1 MPYSEKQE
9 TKIGNKRINSYLCSD
24 FATLSF
30 LLMNNKESLATPRI
44 GQTAYGILFI
54 VSFCHLLNDTMQ
66 SMIPA
71 LFPVLK
77 EDFSLSFAQIGAIT
91 LVLQVTSSILQPF
104 VGFYADK
111 HHHSWQLSVSM
122 LFTLSGILLLSY
134 ATSYEMILMAVVL
147 MGCGSSI
154 FHPQASQVAQ
164 VASGG
169 RKGLAQSIFQV
180 GGNGGY
186 SIGPLLAA
194 LIVLPRGLAGVRL
207 LAFVAIFLAIILGY
221 IGRWLVQEMK
231 EARKKAVEHWAT
243 VKQYSRRRIYFFIF
257 ILFMLMFSKNFYT
270 SSMTNYFTFFLIDK
284 FHITV
289 ANAQVCLFAFL
300 ASQVVGTIVGGW
312 IGDKYGRK
320 YVIWFSIFGAA
331 PFTLLLPYL
340 DGFAATVG
348 LSIVIGMV
356 MASAF
361 SAILVYATDLMPHH
375 TGTVAGIFYGLSFGL
390 GGLGSSFFG
399 WLADQ
404 TSILFIFKVSALL
417 PLLGIIA
424 VYLPKMKKET
434 A

>member
-1 MPYSEKQE
+1 
-9 TKIGNKRINSYLCSD
+9 
-24 FATLSF
+24 
-30 LLMNNKESLATPRI
+30 MNNKESLETRHV
-44 GQTAYGILFI
+44 GQTAFGILFI

-221 IGRWLVQEMK
+221 IGRWLVQELK
-231 EARKKAVEHWAT
+231 EARKKTVEHWAT

-284 FHITV
+284 FHISV
-289 ANAQVCLFAFL
+289 ANAQVCLFVFL
-300 ASQVVGTIVGGW
+300 ASQVIGTIVGGW

-320 YVIWFSIFGAA
+320 YVIWFSIFGAS

-340 DGFAATVG
+340 DGFVATVG

-361 SAILVYATDLMPHH
+361 SAILVYATDLMPYH

-404 TSILFIFKVSALL
+404 TSILYIFKVSALL

>member
-1 MPYSEKQE
+1 MQKLGIQ
-9 TKIGNKRINSYLCSD
+9 D
-24 FATLSF
+24 FILIFAAF
-30 LLMNNKESLATPRI
+30 LITPIIYIMNEKESLEAKQV
-44 GQTAYGILFI
+44 GSTAFTILFI

-71 LFPVLK
+71 LFPILK
-77 EDFSLSFAQIGAIT
+77 SDFNLTFAQIGAIT
-91 LVLQVTSSILQPF
+91 LVLQVTSSIVQPA

-111 HHHSWQLSVSM
+111 HHHSWQLAVSM
-122 LFTLSGILLLSY
+122 LFTFSGIMLLSF
-134 ATSYEMILMAVVL
+134 ATSYAMILIAVIL

-186 SIGPLLAA
+186 AFGPLLAA
-194 LIVLPRGLAGVRL
+194 LIVLPNGLAGVRWIAL
-207 LAFVAIFLAIILGY
+207 IAVFLAIILGY
-221 IGRWLVQEMK
+221 VGRWLVRELKQ
-231 EARKKAVEHWAT
+231 ARKRSVNNWAT
-243 VKQYSRRRIYFFIF
+243 VKQYSRGKIYFFIF

-270 SSMTNYFTFFLIDK
+270 SSMTSYFTFFLIDK
-284 FHITV
+284 FHISV
-289 ANAQVCLFAFL
+289 ANAQICLFVFL
-300 ASQVVGTIVGGW
+300 ASQVIGTILGGM

-331 PFTLLLPYL
+331 PFTLALPYI
-340 DGFAATVG
+340 DGFIATVC
-348 LSIVIGMV
+348 LSVVIGIV

-361 SAILVYATDLMPHH
+361 SAILVYATDLMPAH

-404 TSILFIFKVSALL
+404 TSILFIFKVSTLL

>member
-1 MPYSEKQE
+1 
-9 TKIGNKRINSYLCSD
+9 
-24 FATLSF
+24 
-30 LLMNNKESLATPRI
+30 MNNKESLETPRI

-71 LFPVLK
+71 IFPILK
-77 EDFSLSFAQIGAIT
+77 TDFNLTFAQIGAIT
-91 LVLQVTSSILQPF
+91 LVLQVTSSLLQPA

-111 HHHSWQLSVSM
+111 HHHSWQLAVSM
-122 LFTLSGILLLSY
+122 IFTLSGIMMLSF
-134 ATSYEMILMAVVL
+134 ATSYAMILFSVVL

-186 SIGPLLAA
+186 SVGPLLAA
-194 LIVLPRGLAGVRL
+194 LIVLPNGLPGVRW
-207 LAFVAIFLAIILGY
+207 LAFVAVLLAMILGY
-221 IGRWLVQEMK
+221 VGRWYMRELK
-231 EARKKAVEHWAT
+231 EARKKVVEHWAT
-243 VKQYSRRRIYFFIF
+243 VKQYSRGKIYFFIF

-300 ASQVVGTIVGGW
+300 ASQVVGTIIGGM

-331 PFTLLLPYL
+331 PFTLALPYI
-340 DGFAATVG
+340 DGFAATVC
-348 LSIVIGMV
+348 LSIVIGIV

-361 SAILVYATDLMPHH
+361 SAILVYATDLMPYH

-424 VYLPKMKKET
+424 IYLPKMKKET

>member
-1 MPYSEKQE
+1 
-9 TKIGNKRINSYLCSD
+9 
-24 FATLSF
+24 
-30 LLMNNKESLATPRI
+30 MNNKESLDTPRV
-44 GQTAYGILFI
+44 GQTAFGILFI

-91 LVLQVTSSILQPF
+91 LVLQLTSSILQPF

-207 LAFVAIFLAIILGY
+207 LAFIAIFLAIILGY
-221 IGRWLVQEMK
+221 IGRWLVRELK

-243 VKQYSRRRIYFFIF
+243 VEQYSRRRIYFFIF

-284 FHITV
+284 FHISV
-289 ANAQVCLFAFL
+289 ANAQVCLFFFL

-340 DGFAATVG
+340 DGFVATVG

-361 SAILVYATDLMPHH
+361 SAILVYATDLMPYH
-375 TGTVAGIFYGLSFGL
+375 TATVAGIFYGLSFGL

-424 VYLPKMKKET
+424 VYLPKMKKEK

>member
-1 MPYSEKQE
+1 
-9 TKIGNKRINSYLCSD
+9 
-24 FATLSF
+24 
-30 LLMNNKESLATPRI
+30 
-44 GQTAYGILFI
+44 
-54 VSFCHLLNDTMQ
+54 
-66 SMIPA
+66 
-71 LFPVLK
+71 
-77 EDFSLSFAQIGAIT
+77 
-91 LVLQVTSSILQPF
+91 
-104 VGFYADK
+104 
-111 HHHSWQLSVSM
+111 M
-122 LFTLSGILLLSY
+122 LFTLTGILLLSY

-243 VKQYSRRRIYFFIF
+243 AKQYSRRRIYFFIF

-284 FHITV
+284 FHISV

-340 DGFAATVG
+340 DGFVATVG

-361 SAILVYATDLMPHH
+361 SAILVYATDLMPNHTGTVAGIFSAILVYATDLMPNH

>member
-1 MPYSEKQE
+1 MPHSENLE
-9 TKIGNKRINSYLCSD
+9 TKIGNKRINPYLCST
-24 FATLSF
+24 FVPLSF
-30 LLMNNKESLATPRI
+30 LSMNEKELPEIRRT
-44 GQTAYGILFI
+44 GQTTFTILFI
-54 VSFCHLLNDTMQ
+54 ISFCHLLNDTMQ

-71 LFPVLK
+71 LFPILK
-77 EDFSLSFAQIGAIT
+77 ADFNLSFAQIGAIT
-91 LVLQVTSSILQPF
+91 LVLQFTSSILQPG

-111 HHHSWQLSVSM
+111 HHHSWQLAVSM
-122 LFTLSGILLLSY
+122 LFTLSGILLLSF
-134 ATSYEMILMAVVL
+134 ATSYAMILMSVVL

-186 SIGPLLAA
+186 AIGPLLAA
-194 LIVLPRGLAGVRL
+194 LIVLPNGLPGVRWLGLVAIL
-207 LAFVAIFLAIILGY
+207 LAMILGY
-221 IGRWLVQEMK
+221 VGRWYMRELK

-243 VKQYSRRRIYFFIF
+243 VKQYSRGRIYFFIF

-289 ANAQVCLFAFL
+289 ANAQYCLFAFL
-300 ASQVVGTIVGGW
+300 ASQVIGTIVGGM

-331 PFTLLLPYL
+331 PFTLALPYL
-340 DGFAATVG
+340 AGFAATIC
-348 LSIVIGMV
+348 LSIVIGIV

-404 TSILFIFKVSALL
+404 TSILYVFQVSALL

>member
-1 MPYSEKQE
+1 M
-9 TKIGNKRINSYLCSD
+9 T
-24 FATLSF
+24 T
-30 LLMNNKESLATPRI
+30 ATPSVPASRP
-44 GQTAYGILFI
+44 QVATTSFSILFI
-54 VSFCHLLNDTMQ
+54 ISFCHFLNDTMQ

-77 EDFSLSFAQIGAIT
+77 TQFCLTFAQVGMIT
-91 LVLQVTSSILQPF
+91 MVLQVTSSLIQPF

-111 HHHSWQLSVSM
+111 HHHAWQLSVSM
-122 LFTLSGILLLSY
+122 VFTLSGIMLLSF
-134 ATSYEMILMAVVL
+134 ATSYAMILMAVVL

-186 SIGPLLAA
+186 AIGPLLAA
-194 LIVLPRGLAGVRL
+194 LIVLPQGLAGVRW
-207 LAFVAIFLAIILGY
+207 LALFAVALSVILGY
-221 IGRWLVQEMK
+221 VGRWLIRALRDVQRQASM
-231 EARKKAVEHWAT
+231 RWAT
-243 VKQYSRRRIYFFIF
+243 VEQYSRRRIYLFIF

-284 FHITV
+284 FHISV
-289 ANAQVCLFAFL
+289 SSAQVCLFVFL
-300 ASQVVGTIVGGW
+300 ASQVVGTILGGW

-331 PFTLLLPYL
+331 PFTLALPFI
-340 DGFAATVG
+340 DGFAATIA
-348 LSIVIGMV
+348 LSVLIGMV

-361 SAILVYATDLMPHH
+361 SAILVYATDLMPSH
-375 TGTVAGIFYGLSFGL
+375 TATVAGIFYGLSFGL

-404 TSILFIFKVSALL
+404 TSILFVFKVSALL
-417 PLLGIIA
+417 PLMGIIA
-424 VYLPKMKKET
+424 VYLPKMRKET

>member
-1 MPYSEKQE
+1 MDTSTSSVPTSRPKVAQ
-9 TKIGNKRINSYLCSD
+9 TS
-24 FATLSF
+24 FA
-30 LLMNNKESLATPRI
+30 
-44 GQTAYGILFI
+44 ILFI
-54 VSFCHLLNDTMQ
+54 ISFCHFLNDTMQ

-77 EDFSLSFAQIGAIT
+77 SEFSLTFAQVGMIT
-91 LVLQVTSSILQPF
+91 MVLQLTSSVIQPF

-122 LFTLSGILLLSY
+122 VFTLSGIMLLSF
-134 ATSYEMILMAVVL
+134 ATSYGMILSAVML

-186 SIGPLLAA
+186 AIGPLLAA
-194 LIVLPRGLAGVRL
+194 LIVLPNGLAGVRW
-207 LAFVAIFLAIILGY
+207 LALFAVVLSVILGY
-221 IGRWLVQEMK
+221 VGRWLIRALRDVQRQASM
-231 EARKKAVEHWAT
+231 RWAT
-243 VKQYSRRRIYFFIF
+243 VEQYSRRRIYLFIF

-289 ANAQVCLFAFL
+289 SSAQICLFVFL